1 MKPDDVPVGLLF
13 FFEHVTRE
21 NTGVFDENDN
31 HTFEEEEFVE
41 MLLAMYR
48 GMAAMF
54 FGRSWWS
61 DTGRWLLDKPITD

>member
-1 MKPDDVPVGLLF
+1 MKPESVGLLGCF
-13 FFEHVTRE
+13 FLDHVTHE
-21 NTGVFDENDN
+21 SKGVFDENDN

-54 FGRSWWS
+54 FGRSW
-61 DTGRWLLDKPITD
+61 

>member
-1 MKPDDVPVGLLF
+1 MCPLGF
-13 FFEHVTRE
+13 FFLDHVTRK

-61 DTGRWLLDKPITD
+61 DTGWWLLDKPITD